1 MIIQKMKMTHL
12 NATYWSA
19 RYQQNAIGWDLGK
32 ISNPIKSYVDQL
44 TNKNQKILIPGA
56 GNSYEAEYLW
66 NLGFQNIYVIDIAS
80 QPLINFK
87 KRVLDFPDEQLILGN
102 FFDLD
107 TTFDLII
114 EQTFFCALDPQL
126 RTAYA
131 KKCDDLLHS
140 NGKITGVL
148 FNFPLTDS
156 GPPFGGNKDEY
167 QTLFEQYFKINTL
180 ETCYNSEPSRENKEL
195 FFIFDKTK

>member
-1 MIIQKMKMTHL
+1 MIIQKMKMSNL
-12 NATYWSA
+12 NAQYWNT
-19 RYQQNAIGWDLGK
+19 RYQQNEIGWDLGK

-44 TNKNQKILIPGA
+44 NSTNQKILIPGA

-66 NLGFQNIYVIDIAS
+66 HLGFQNIYLIDIAS

-114 EQTFFCALDPQL
+114 EQTFFCALDPKL

-131 KKCDDLLHS
+131 KKCASLLNT
-140 NGKITGVL
+140 NGKIAGL
-148 FNFPLTDS
+148 FFNFPLTKS
-156 GPPFGGNKDEY
+156 GPPFGGSKDEY
-167 QTLFEQYFKINTL
+167 RTLFEQYFKINTL